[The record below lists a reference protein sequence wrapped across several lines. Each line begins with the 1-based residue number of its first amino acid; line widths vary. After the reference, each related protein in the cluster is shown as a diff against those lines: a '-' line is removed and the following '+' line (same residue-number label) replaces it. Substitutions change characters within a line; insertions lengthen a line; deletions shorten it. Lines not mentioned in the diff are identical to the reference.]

1 MEIAKDK
8 ERIVIAVR
16 CTRDE
21 ISDAITVLEALR
33 KDMPVDNRP
42 HFPRYMHID
51 AFLENIRRRGVPEE
65 LCANF

>member
-21 ISDAITVLEALR
+21 ISDAIAVLEALR
-33 KDMPVDNRP
+33 KDMPVDNQPR
-42 HFPRYMHID
+42 FPK
-51 AFLENIRRRGVPEE
+51 AKPVECFLARLQRGTFSKDLNVE
-65 LCANF
+65 F